1 MTSKAKRAQYTL
13 EFKLEAVRLVKAGQ
27 SMAAVAAT
35 LGVVEQT
42 LYNWVKADR
51 EGKLAGAG
59 ARPVSPE
66 QMTAR
71 TAACRSGSPEDGAR
85 YCKKVR
91 GVLREGIDVKYA
103 FIERNRR
110 HWPVS
115 VLCDVLEVS
124 PSGYRQRRQLT
135 AQDKP
140 HRTRVSDD
148 ALLANIKAIH
158 AQVRGEYGWP
168 RMWKELRALGVRV
181 GKERV
186 RKLMAQHGIRARHK
200 RKYIATTSSNHDLPV
215 APNLLERN
223 FTATAPNLVW
233 TSDITYLATAEGWV
247 YLAVIIDL
255 FSRQVVGWSMQPHMK
270 AELVTDALRMA
281 WFRRRPQARVIV
293 HSDKDSQY
301 CSGLFQDTLKAYGM
315 RSSMSRRGD
324 CWDNAPTES
333 LWGSLKVARM
343 HGRHFATRRAAMDEV
358 INWLGFYNARRLH
371 STLDY
376 VSPMTFEKNWLAA
389 QQGEAA

>member
-1 MTSKAKRAQYTL
+1 
-13 EFKLEAVRLVKAGQ
+13 VK
-27 SMAAVAAT
+27 
-35 LGVVEQT
+35 
-42 LYNWVKADR
+42 
-51 EGKLAGAG
+51 
-59 ARPVSPE
+59 
-66 QMTAR
+66 
-71 TAACRSGSPEDGAR
+71 C
-85 YCKKVR
+85 
-91 GVLREGIDVKYA
+91 A
-103 FIERNRR
+103 FIDRNRH

-115 VLCDVLEVS
+115 VLCEALEIS
-124 PSGYRQRRQLT
+124 PSGYHQRQQRT
-135 AQDKP
+135 GGDKP
-140 HRTRVSDD
+140 HRGRVSND
-148 ALLANIKAIH
+148 ALLAHIKAIH
-158 AQVRGEYGWP
+158 AQVKGEYGWP
-168 RMWKELRALGVRV
+168 RMWKELVARAVRV

-200 RKYIATTSSNHDLPV
+200 RKYIATTNSNHNLPV

-223 FTATAPNLVW
+223 FTATAPNQVW
-233 TSDITYLATAEGWV
+233 TTDITYCATAEGWV

-281 WFRRRPQARVIV
+281 WFRRRPQAGVIL
-293 HSDKDSQY
+293 HSDRGSQY

-333 LWGSLKVARM
+333 LWGSLKVARL
-343 HGRHFATRRAAMDEV
+343 HGRHFATRRAAMDE
-358 INWLGFYNARRLH
+358 IIDWLGFYNSRRLH

-376 VSPMTFEKNWLAA
+376 VSPMTFEQNWFAA

>member
-1 MTSKAKRAQYTL
+1 MSKMTRARYTL

-27 SMAAVAAT
+27 SVAAVAAT
-35 LGVVEQT
+35 LDVPAQSISNWLKAEQ
-42 LYNWVKADR
+42 
-51 EGKLAGAG
+51 EGKLGGAG
-59 ARPVSPE
+59 TKPVSPE
-66 QMTAR
+66 QMELSRLRTEVAR
-71 TAACRSGSPEDGAR
+71 LKMERDIF
-85 YCKKVR
+85 KKSVC
-91 GVLREGIDVKYA
+91 VLREGVDVKYA
-103 FIERNRR
+103 FIERNRH
-110 HWPVS
+110 HWPIS
-115 VLCDVLEVS
+115 VLCEVLDVS
-124 PSGYRQRRQLT
+124 PSGFHQRRQRT

-140 HRTRVSDD
+140 RRSGVSDD
-148 ALLANIKAIH
+148 ALLAHIKAIH
-158 AQVRGEYGWP
+158 AQVKGEYGWP
-168 RMWKELRALGVRV
+168 RMWKELVARGVCV

-200 RKYIATTSSNHDLPV
+200 RKYIATTNSNHNLPV

-223 FTATAPNLVW
+223 FTATAPNQVW
-233 TSDITYLATAEGWV
+233 TSDITYCATAEGWV

-281 WFRRRPQARVIV
+281 WFRRRSEAGVIV
-293 HSDKDSQY
+293 HSDRGSQY

-333 LWGSLKVARM
+333 LWGSLKIARL
-343 HGRHFATRRAAMDEV
+343 HGRNFATRCAAMDEIV
-358 INWLGFYNARRLH
+358 DWLGFYNSRRLH

-376 VSPMTFEKNWLAA
+376 VSPMTFEKNWFAA
-389 QQGEAA
+389 QQGRAA